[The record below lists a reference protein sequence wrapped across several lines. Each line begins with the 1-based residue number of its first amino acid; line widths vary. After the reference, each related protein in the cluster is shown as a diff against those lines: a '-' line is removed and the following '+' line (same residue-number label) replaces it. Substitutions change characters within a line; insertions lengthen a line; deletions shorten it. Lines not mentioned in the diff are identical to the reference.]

1 MSRFERACILCL
13 VCSAYLITLSCQ
25 VHVSR
30 FHGSCSGP
38 MLSSRK
44 DGESVMFMQRML
56 AAISAQQGGRVSRV
70 LDAVFLSIWVVPFCT
85 FYLGVS
91 LSKLNSRKK
100 GTLIIKGLLANLG
113 FGFHL

>member
-13 VCSAYLITLSCQ
+13 VCSAYLITQSCQ

-56 AAISAQQGGRVSRV
+56 AAISAQQGGRVSRL
-70 LDAVFLSIWVVPFCT
+70 LDAVFLFD
-85 FYLGVS
+85 LGS
-91 LSKLNSRKK
+91 
-100 GTLIIKGLLANLG
+100 TLLPLLFGGLLIKAE
-113 FGFHL
+113 